1 MVSVG
6 VCAVKV
12 RKMNQNK
19 SVVAVVVLRIY
30 VGSFRWLAGWLDQ
43 SLCSD
48 CCFGLF
54 VFILQQQTEREKR
67 RSIER
72 TTTTARTSAER
83 RRQRGTRWIH

>member
-30 VGSFRWLAGWLDQ
+30 VGSFRWLAGWLAG
-43 SLCSD
+43 SIT
-48 CCFGLF
+48 LF
-54 VFILQQQTEREKR
+54 
-67 RSIER
+67 
-72 TTTTARTSAER
+72 
-83 RRQRGTRWIH
+83 